1 MMAELLKPER
11 VSARLNQSTVAIG
24 GDYLTE
30 EQAAALGR
38 FLESLHR
45 HQVRREQAKAR
56 KDQAG

>member
-1 MMAELLKPER
+1 MAELLKIDR
-11 VSARLNQSTVAIG
+11 VSARLNQATVAIG

-45 HQVRREQAKAR
+45 RQLRREQAKKAC
-56 KDQAG
+56 QAKAE